1 MPRILFPRQTTTL
14 ANSQSSLSSGRR
26 SSSSWSQYHG
36 KSSGSS
42 NLYEVGLRRSLV
54 ERNSINSSKNNTG
67 QYSSSSISPL
77 EQDCSN
83 RSENDENTASHDDWG
98 FFVDITPQEEREET
112 ERRFLNGYD
121 SAPASRFGGGLGSSQ
136 RNVLKPI
143 PDSGI

>member
-54 ERNSINSSKNNTG
+54 ERSSINSNKSSKG
-67 QYSSSSISPL
+67 QYSSSSSVSPL
-77 EQDCSN
+77 EQDYSN
-83 RSENDENTASHDDWG
+83 SSENEENTASHDDWG
-98 FFVDITPQEEREET
+98 FFVDISPHQEQEQT

-121 SAPASRFGGGLGSSQ
+121 SVPARFGGGLGSSQ
-136 RNVLKPI
+136 RNVLKSI
-143 PDSGI
+143 PDTGL